1 MNDLG
6 LGGGQWGQVCLLDRL
21 GGSGRELRNLG
32 GQGRAKD
39 HSLMEAPQPCSQ
51 GAGCRQALVPLSHFS
66 ALLWPLPCPLAA
78 YIAVAQEV
86 DSVVLSSFA
95 SLPSGHRGTHLGS

>member
-1 MNDLG
+1 MG
-6 LGGGQWGQVCLLDRL
+6 PGVGLLDRL

-39 HSLMEAPQPCSQ
+39 HSLMEAPPALLP
-51 GAGCRQALVPLSHFS
+51 GECRQALVPLSHFS
-66 ALLWPLPCPLAA
+66 AFPCPLPCPLAA

-86 DSVVLSSFA
+86 DSVVLPSFA
-95 SLPSGHRGTHLGS
+95 SHPSGHHGTHLGS